1 MNNDR
6 GLGLA
11 GLILAIAYGWHAQ
24 QLQVASAGTGAIGPG
39 AFPTLLAIGL
49 AIASLYFMV
58 KPDADQKWPAIK
70 VFVEILSVFIA
81 LIAFVLVLEL
91 VGFIL
96 AAALVIAFL
105 AWRMGG
111 SIKPSAVVGAAAAV
125 TMFVLFNY
133 GLELS
138 LPAGSLWGM
147 D

>member
-11 GLILAIAYGWHAQ
+11 GLVLAIAYGWHAQ
-24 QLQVASAGTGAIGPG
+24 ELQVASAGVGAIGPS

-58 KPDADQKWPAIK
+58 KPDADQKWPAVK
-70 VFVEILSVFIA
+70 VFVEILSVLLA

-91 VGFIL
+91 IGFIL
-96 AAALVIAFL
+96 SAALVIAFL
-105 AWRMGG
+105 AWRMG
-111 SIKPSAVVGAAAAV
+111 SAIKPSAVVGAAAAV

-138 LPAGSLWGM
+138 LPAGALWGM
-147 D
+147 N

>member
-11 GLILAIAYGWHAQ
+11 GLILAVAYGWHAQ
-24 QLQVASAGTGAIGPG
+24 KLQVASAGVGAIGPG

-58 KPDADQKWPAIK
+58 KPDADQKWPAMRTFAEIIG
-70 VFVEILSVFIA
+70 VFVA
-81 LIAFVLVLEL
+81 LVVFVLILES
-91 VGFIL
+91 VGFII
-96 AAALVIAFL
+96 AAGLVIWFL
-105 AWRMGG
+105 SWRMGAA
-111 SIKPSAVVGAAAAV
+111 IKSSALVGAATAV

-138 LPAGSLWGM
+138 LPIGSLWGM